1 MERAYNF
8 GTRPEIQNQR
18 LVSTRLIAGNRV
30 EFQVERPKSAS
41 RKTSKS
47 VEERRKDSKRVVPR
61 HRKRTHSLEKR
72 STTCFSTPR
81 RLGELS
87 REAHSCLNLEP
98 SPNSKVRAVR
108 HVGTA
113 ATRASSATFLK
124 PVASSTVVSLLLPIL
139 RTTTVAIATT
149 TAIAIATTTDTTT
162 TTITIAAT
170 TIATGTSITVIVSGA
185 NTGKR

>member
-30 EFQVERPKSAS
+30 EFQVERP
-41 RKTSKS
+41 T
-47 VEERRKDSKRVVPR
+47 EYRRRS
-61 HRKRTHSLEKR
+61 

-124 PVASSTVVSLLLPIL
+124 PVASFTVVSLLLPIL

-162 TTITIAAT
+162 TTTITIAAT